1 MFLLEVKTI
10 QISMVCSKFISIN
23 MIEFRTCFIIQL
35 ESYDVI
41 YHLQCKLKWVY
52 LFIHKGQSFRWQPT
66 HLYTQIHKNVED
78 CRGTQVQEVQ
88 LVITAFIWNFSILRH
103 IKRLFSFYCFF
114 CSHNDFGIYFIYHRI
129 NNLAR
134 EIRHSCLVSCSPL
147 LLRN

>member
-1 MFLLEVKTI
+1 M
-10 QISMVCSKFISIN
+10 ISSKLISLN
-23 MIEFRTCFIIQL
+23 MIIGAIFRTWFIIQL
-35 ESYDVI
+35 ESCYI
-41 YHLQCKLKWVY
+41 FHCLQCKLKWVY
-52 LFIHKGQSFRWQPT
+52 LYIHKGQSFRWQPT

-88 LVITAFIWNFSILRH
+88 LVITGFILNLSILRH
-103 IKRLFSFYCFF
+103 IRRLFSFYCFF

-147 LLRN
+147 LLEN

>member
-1 MFLLEVKTI
+1 MNRYDWMRNISNMLYYPTWVLWCYIPSTI
-10 QISMVCSKFISIN
+10 
-23 MIEFRTCFIIQL
+23 
-35 ESYDVI
+35 
-41 YHLQCKLKWVY
+41 QCKLKWVY

-88 LVITAFIWNFSILRH
+88 LVITAFIWNLSILRH

>member
-1 MFLLEVKTI
+1 M
-10 QISMVCSKFISIN
+10 ISSKLISLN
-23 MIEFRTCFIIQL
+23 MIIGAIYLFRTWFIIQL
-35 ESYDVI
+35 ESCYI
-41 YHLQCKLKWVY
+41 FHCLQCKLKWVY

-88 LVITAFIWNFSILRH
+88 LVITAFIWNLSILRH

-134 EIRHSCLVSCSPL
+134 EIRHSCLVSCSPI